1 MKLLVFGA
9 LFSSIILSGAQ
20 PPPVNDPV
28 TNGDC
33 LPHPDAIVRSINLLS
48 DEPKEKFIQQPVGGA
63 AMSPAHQINDQI
75 GGYVITDAAKSD
87 LLSQLSCSTR
97 EVAFHV
103 SLALMSQGIHPIIQI
118 ANTRWGLMGEALTV
132 VIDTLSH
139 VVRLTYQ
146 HRGNPHIELLPLRIP
161 IEKWRHLMLVFS
173 SNQLQMMLN
182 CEVILARSVPTPD
195 LCFSHSSTVSIG
207 QASTVHGTLT
217 YRGAM
222 QNASFTFGNKG
233 FMRVCPN
240 LEYDCPTCAESHSL
254 QQKIRKLERQL
265 EEKDIEIEKLE
276 RKLQALSAGSGLRY
290 ETLEFFEHFRSSL
303 FVADLLRRSPVLSPG
318 GAGNEDKCLVHDRPY
333 NNGDFFSFTF
343 SRDATVWC
351 MCFFGTMLCQNG
363 LQRGKINPYYKCTSG
378 GVTIPENTLNVQR
391 RGGFCVLTGC
401 SSVSD
406 AVLERRLRACGDQ
419 KSSLCPSLRGNHLP
433 LENITTYR
441 LMVCCGECDPCE
453 GNPCPEGAQCKENK
467 PHGNHTCECPTGKQ
481 FRARSPFSD
490 AACISKNECLDKS
503 TCPQDSTC
511 VDKAVGHF
519 CDCTNSNSTP
529 GYKWNVQTNQCE
541 DIDECSG
548 GTGKCPPF
556 SHCEN
561 LKGSYHCVCDSGY
574 QMSNL
579 TGQCEPH
586 CDPGCRNGGVC
597 LFGNICVCPPGFTGN
612 RCEEDINE
620 CLTAVCG
627 ANEICVNTL
636 GSYQCVCKPG
646 YERRGDRCEN
656 VDECMDELLNIC
668 IQKNRCVD
676 TDGGFQCRCVKHG
689 IVEGCTGM
697 CRYSNEFIPNGGT
710 FINNKCKD
718 CVCVNGAIICQKMN
732 CNCSDPAHTKDAC
745 CKKSCQTEC
754 MLPDGTTIP
763 RGESGTTQDGCNEC
777 ECSRNRILNCTRVDC
792 PDISHCPENL
802 RVHPDGSCCPMC
814 KVPKCGGSGVQ
825 DGTSVMIDNGCTNC
839 LCQNGQWSC
848 SPAVKCLEL
857 NCDENDMVYHPGQC
871 CPTCRE
877 IPELTPAGVVVADG
891 QCL

>member
-1 MKLLVFGA
+1 
-9 LFSSIILSGAQ
+9 
-20 PPPVNDPV
+20 
-28 TNGDC
+28 
-33 LPHPDAIVRSINLLS
+33 
-48 DEPKEKFIQQPVGGA
+48 
-63 AMSPAHQINDQI
+63 
-75 GGYVITDAAKSD
+75 
-87 LLSQLSCSTR
+87 
-97 EVAFHV
+97 
-103 SLALMSQGIHPIIQI
+103 
-118 ANTRWGLMGEALTV
+118 MGEALTV

-597 LFGNICVCPPGFTGN
+597 LVGNICICPPGFTGPQCHQDIDECEAAD
-612 RCEEDINE
+612 RCGPNQ
-620 CLTAVCG
+620 
-627 ANEICVNTL
+627 ICTNTL
-636 GSYQCVCKPG
+636 GSYYCMCKPG
-646 YERRGDRCEN
+646 YADTGSGCQN
-656 VDECMDELLNIC
+656 IDECALKVDTC
-668 IQKNRCVD
+668 PKGSRCQD
-676 TDGGFQCRCVKHG
+676 TDGSFTCTCQLSGGEEFN
-689 IVEGCTGM
+689 CTGY
-697 CRYSNEFIPNGGT
+697 CWFNRQYLREGEVFVNRR
-710 FINNKCKD
+710 CKD
-718 CVCVNGAIICQKMN
+718 CICKNGVTVCTDLTCD
-732 CNCSDPAHTKDAC
+732 CSNTDAYDTDMC
-745 CKKSCQTEC
+745 CKMFCKEQRGCK
-754 MLPDGTTIP
+754 LPDGGMLARGKSSTTK
-763 RGESGTTQDGCNEC
+763 DGCKMCTCDESIGLRCEPTMKEC
-777 ECSRNRILNCTRVDC
+777 ANISYC
-792 PDISHCPENL
+792 PDNL
-802 RVHPDGSCCPMC
+802 KVNTEGTCCPMC
-814 KVPKCGGSGVQ
+814 KVPECTDEGAVK
-825 DGTSVMIDNGCTNC
+825 TIDNGCTQ
-839 LCQNGQWSC
+839 CQCRNDQWSC
-848 SPAVKCLEL
+848 SAAVKCLEL